1 MLNQFSVVAFLPTT
15 DYARAREFFVD
26 KLGLEF
32 ISQDQFALV
41 LRARDNMLRI
51 TRLEKFTPAQNT
63 ILGWE
68 VKDIASVVR
77 ELAGKGIA
85 FEKYPFVNDELGL
98 GIWTAPGGDKVACFK
113 DPDGNVLSLSEHVHA
128 PQK

>member
-1 MLNQFSVVAFLPTT
+1 MLNKFSVVAFLPTT

-41 LRARDNMLRI
+41 LRTRDNMLRI

-77 ELAGKGIA
+77 ELGQKGIA
-85 FEKYPFVNDELGL
+85 CEKYPFVQDESGL
-98 GIWTAPGGDKVACFK
+98 GIWTAPSGDKVAWFK
-113 DPDGNVLSLSEHVHA
+113 DPDGNVLSLSEHVA
-128 PQK
+128 AK

>member
-1 MLNQFSVVAFLPTT
+1 MLNKFSVVGFLPTT

-41 LRARDNMLRI
+41 LQTKDNMLRV

-68 VKDIASVVR
+68 VKDIASVVK
-77 ELAGKGIA
+77 ELGGKGIV
-85 FEKYPFVNDELGL
+85 FEKYPFVKDDLGL
-98 GIWTAPGGDKVACFK
+98 GIWTAPTGDKVAWFK
-113 DPDGNVLSLSEHVHA
+113 DPDGNVLSLSEHV